1 MTKQEFRNL
10 VKQRPVILDGATGS
24 NLMKAGMPKG
34 VCTEQWIC
42 ENPKPLQELQKAYE
56 KAGSQIVYAPTFSAN
71 CISLKNYGL
80 ENQVEELNK
89 ALIEISRTA
98 VGNQML
104 VAGDLTTAGNQ
115 ETPYEELL
123 EAYRE
128 QILVQAREGIDLL
141 VAETMLGVT
150 ECMAALDAAASV
162 CSLPVMCTLTV
173 ESDGSLFFGGN
184 IYEAV
189 ETLEE
194 MGADAVGINC
204 STGPDQLLSVVENN
218 RKAKGRNACY
228 KCSGAASLLYGS
240 QGICSLHE
248 IPGRRRCRHHRRL
261 LRNNP
266 GIHTE
271 ITRYFYALR
280 LQAQSEHRLNRKG
293 TNILVTN
300 LTW

>member
-1 MTKQEFRNL
+1 MTKQEFQNL

-34 VCTEQWIC
+34 VCTEQWVC

-71 CISLKNYGL
+71 RISLKNYGL
-80 ENQVEELNK
+80 ENQVEDLNK

-98 VGNQML
+98 VGSQML

-128 QILVQAREGIDLL
+128 QILVQTREGIDLL

-204 STGPDQLLSVVENN
+204 STGPDQLLSVVENM
-218 RKAKGRNACY
+218 RKRVNIPLIVKPNAGMPVINAQGQPVYSMEAREFAACMKY
-228 KCSGAASLLYGS
+228 LVDAGADIIGGCCGTTPEYI
-240 QGICSLHE
+240 QKLHDTFT
-248 IPGRRRCRHHRRL
+248 L
-261 LRNNP
+261 
-266 GIHTE
+266 
-271 ITRYFYALR
+271 
-280 LQAQSEHRLNRKG
+280 
-293 TNILVTN
+293 
-300 LTW
+300 

>member
-1 MTKQEFRNL
+1 MTKKEFQNL
-10 VKQRPVILDGATGS
+10 AKQRPIILDGATGS
-24 NLMKAGMPKG
+24 NLMKAGMPRG

-56 KAGSQIVYAPTFSAN
+56 KAGSQVVYAPTFSAN
-71 CISLKNYGL
+71 RISLKNYGL
-80 ENQVEELNK
+80 ENQVAELNK

-98 VGNQML
+98 VGSQVL
-104 VAGDLTTAGNQ
+104 VAGDLTTAGKQ
-115 ETPYEELL
+115 EIPYEELL

-128 QILVQAREGIDLL
+128 QIIVQTQEGVDLL

-150 ECMAALDAAASV
+150 ECMAVLDAAASV

-204 STGPDQLLSVVENN
+204 STGPDQLLSVVENM
-218 RKAKGRNACY
+218 RKRVSIPLIVKPNAGMPIINAQGQPVY
-228 KCSGAASLLYGS
+228 SMGAQEFADCMKRLVEAGADIVGGCCGTTPEYIQKLYDT
-240 QGICSLHE
+240 LM
-248 IPGRRRCRHHRRL
+248 
-261 LRNNP
+261 
-266 GIHTE
+266 
-271 ITRYFYALR
+271 
-280 LQAQSEHRLNRKG
+280 
-293 TNILVTN
+293 
-300 LTW
+300 

>member
-1 MTKQEFRNL
+1 MTKQEFQNL

-34 VCTEQWIC
+34 VCTEQWVC

-71 CISLKNYGL
+71 RISLKNYGL
-80 ENQVEELNK
+80 ENKVEELNK

-98 VGNQML
+98 VGSQML

-128 QILVQAREGIDLL
+128 QILVQTREGIDLL

-204 STGPDQLLSVVENN
+204 STGPDQLLSVVENM
-218 RKAKGRNACY
+218 RKRVNIPLIVKPNAGMPVINAQGQPVYSMEAREFAACMKY
-228 KCSGAASLLYGS
+228 LVDAGADIIGGCCGTTPEYI
-240 QGICSLHE
+240 QKLHDTFT
-248 IPGRRRCRHHRRL
+248 L
-261 LRNNP
+261 
-266 GIHTE
+266 
-271 ITRYFYALR
+271 
-280 LQAQSEHRLNRKG
+280 
-293 TNILVTN
+293 
-300 LTW
+300 